1 MNAVARSG
9 ALASRE
15 EVPAPLSTS
24 VNEGNNNILTGLPY
38 VLTLEQAA
46 ETLQIPL
53 QTARAMCRERSLP
66 SFKVGQRWRI
76 PRAWLEEYMRG
87 GGSHE

>member
-1 MNAVARSG
+1 MNAVAKSTER
-9 ALASRE
+9 LPRE
-15 EVPAPLSTS
+15 EETLHGVP
-24 VNEGNNNILTGLPY
+24 NEHPVILTGQPD

-46 ETLQIPL
+46 RTLQIPL

-87 GGSHE
+87 GGSHG